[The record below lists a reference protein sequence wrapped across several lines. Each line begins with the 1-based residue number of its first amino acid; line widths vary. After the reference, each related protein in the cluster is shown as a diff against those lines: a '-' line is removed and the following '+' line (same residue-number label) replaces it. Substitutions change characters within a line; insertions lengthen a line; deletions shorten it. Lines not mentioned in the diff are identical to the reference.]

1 MLETIETPPAVARR
15 AVPLWRNRDFLLLWT
30 GQIVSS
36 FGTQVSQLAFP
47 LLMLAI
53 TGSPAQAGLLGALR
67 ALPFTILG
75 LPVGALVDRWDRQR
89 TMVLS
94 DLGRA
99 AAMGSIP
106 LALLFGRLTL
116 AQLALVAA
124 VEGTLFTFFSIAEAA
139 CLPRVVP
146 RGQLPAAVAQT
157 QATESVAGLAGPAL
171 GGLLFGLGSALPF
184 LVDAVSYLGSA
195 ASLRLIA
202 TPLQGERPAVP
213 TGSRGR
219 LWAEVRE
226 GIIWLWRQPLLR
238 FLAVLTGGINL
249 CGYGYALILIVFAQR
264 QGASAATIGLIF
276 ASSGA
281 GSIAGALAAAPL
293 QRRFGFR
300 EIVIGTS
307 WILALTW
314 PLYIVAPGPLALG
327 AVNAVIFVAVPIYF
341 GAQYSHRL
349 ALIPD
354 ALQGRVNA
362 AFKLIAFGVQPAS
375 LALTGALIEW
385 TGPVATVLILFV
397 PQVALAAAATLNGP
411 LRRAHPSVE
420 FAE

>member
-1 MLETIETPPAVARR
+1 ML
-15 AVPLWRNRDFLLLWT
+15 L
-30 GQIVSS
+30 
-36 FGTQVSQLAFP
+36 
-47 LLMLAI
+47 
-53 TGSPAQAGLLGALR
+53 
-67 ALPFTILG
+67 
-75 LPVGALVDRWDRQR
+75 
-89 TMVLS
+89 
-94 DLGRA
+94 
-99 AAMGSIP
+99 
-106 LALLFGRLTL
+106 GRLTL

-184 LVDAVSYLGSA
+184 LIDAVSYLGSA

-202 TPLQGERPAVP
+202 TPLQGARTAAP

-226 GIIWLWRQPLLR
+226 GVVWLWRQPLLR
-238 FLAVLTGGINL
+238 FLAFLTGGINL

-281 GSIAGALAAAPL
+281 GSIVGALAAAPL

-300 EIVIGTS
+300 EIVVGTS
-307 WILALTW
+307 WVLALTW

-354 ALQGRVNA
+354 VLQGRVNA

-411 LRRAHPSVE
+411 LRRARPSVE

>member
-75 LPVGALVDRWDRQR
+75 LPVGALVDRWDRRR

-213 TGSRGR
+213 TGSRER

-226 GIIWLWRQPLLR
+226 GVVWLWRQPLLR
-238 FLAVLTGGINL
+238 FLAFLTGGINL

-281 GSIAGALAAAPL
+281 GSIVGALAAAPL

-300 EIVIGTS
+300 EIVVGTS
-307 WILALTW
+307 WVLALTW

-354 ALQGRVNA
+354 VLQGRVNA

-411 LRRAHPSVE
+411 LRRARPSVE